1 MSVCVTS
8 VTKARPTADN
18 CGWCQ
23 EGHPTVKTMPNIYD
37 DDVTSLGYSWGV
49 PCKRRAE
56 ASPDLCEKWTRATGL
71 WAVPVK
77 EASSSESMNVECE
90 FNDWKRKGVG
100 GSDGEDEGGSALCAG
115 DPVEAEQ
122 GEIVRW
128 RLQVVLQ
135 WCR

>member
-1 MSVCVTS
+1 
-8 VTKARPTADN
+8 
-18 CGWCQ
+18 
-23 EGHPTVKTMPNIYD
+23 
-37 DDVTSLGYSWGV
+37 
-49 PCKRRAE
+49 
-56 ASPDLCEKWTRATGL
+56 
-71 WAVPVK
+71 
-77 EASSSESMNVECE
+77 MNVECE

>member
-1 MSVCVTS
+1 M
-8 VTKARPTADN
+8 
-18 CGWCQ
+18 
-23 EGHPTVKTMPNIYD
+23 
-37 DDVTSLGYSWGV
+37 
-49 PCKRRAE
+49 E

-77 EASSSESMNVECE
+77 EASSSESGNVECG

-100 GSDGEDEGGSALCAG
+100 GSDGEEEGGSVVCAG
-115 DPVEAEQ
+115 NPVEGEQ